1 MGRGVGMNIFKF
13 FIFYCLVFVIVGSF
27 QLESKTELP
36 DTVFPK
42 PAKKAIVIGATSGM
56 GREVAKLIGKD
67 GYHVGLVG
75 RRINLL
81 RSLQKEIY
89 SKTYI
94 KRIDVSKHEKAKRQ
108 LEDLI
113 KEMGGLDLIVISVS
127 AYSDINQPELWKS
140 DKKIIDVDLGG
151 FWIMADTAVRHFE
164 KQKSG
169 HLVGI
174 SSIDGLRGVA
184 TCPVYSGAKSFISRY
199 LEAIRNKMIQN
210 NISVYVTDIIPGWVN
225 IEHVNISEQPG
236 AYWVASTEEAGKQIY
251 EAIKTRKK
259 KAYITKR
266 WQIIAWLI
274 TITPDW
280 IYNTIGGF

>member
-1 MGRGVGMNIFKF
+1 MNIFKF